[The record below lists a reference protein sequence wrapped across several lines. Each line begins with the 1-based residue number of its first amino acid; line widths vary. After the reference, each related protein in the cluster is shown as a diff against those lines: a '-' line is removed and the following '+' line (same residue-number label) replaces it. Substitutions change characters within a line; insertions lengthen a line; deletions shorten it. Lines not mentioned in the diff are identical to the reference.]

1 MEIFT
6 MSKAAAFAPSY
17 FTRIQ
22 FVLFVLALATL
33 MLPAT
38 ALAQLTFLPGSD
50 SAISANEN
58 TSVTPTTP
66 AVNTPPSASDP
77 YSAWDD
83 PEGIA
88 VDGIGNI
95 WVTDVNLDNLYKIP
109 YSGGS
114 YSTPVLIDGDT
125 LCNPYGVAV
134 DGHGNVFVANSAISG
149 LLFNNNACTENV
161 VEYVGGVLA
170 GKTVIGNT
178 RAFTSPNGIAVDSSG
193 NVYVADYGGGLFKIS
208 GSTTTQ
214 IGSSGTTGNGSN
226 DYAVIVDSSGNLYV
240 SVFVSVGVQGTVY
253 KETWNGGN
261 SYTESV
267 VSSAFVNPTGIA
279 LDPAGD
285 LYVSDDNSLGAGF
298 IYKFTPNGSGGF
310 NSPSQLFT
318 GLTVNGTAVE
328 RLTPEDVVLDNSG
341 NFVILNVINANS
353 SNYPG
358 IYKVDVADPPTLN
371 FGNEAFGSTTA
382 EQTVTLDNIGH
393 APLTFT
399 NSLTDLPTG
408 YILGSGSNCPDT
420 ELLSGES
427 CTLAIEFE
435 PTVGGNT
442 AENGDVVLTATQEIP
457 VNGTGTGTADVAPA
471 FTSASST
478 TFAVGTAGSFTA
490 TASGTPTPTFSE
502 AGALPSGVTLSSAG
516 VLSGTPAA
524 GTGGVYSI
532 TLKASNSVSS
542 VTQSFTLTVNQAPQ
556 ITSANSATFTVG
568 SSGSFTVTTA
578 AGAYPT
584 PTTVETGTLPSGV
597 IFSGGVLS
605 GTPAAGTGGSYPLT
619 ITAMNGTTNATQS
632 FTLNVDQAPAIT
644 SASSTNFTV
653 GTSGSFSVTAT
664 GFPAP
669 TFSETGTLPSGVTIS
684 SAGTLSGTPAAGTG
698 GSYSLT
704 ITASNGV
711 GSNSIQNF
719 TLYIDQP
726 PAIISAGSATFTVGT
741 AGSAT
746 VTTTGYPAP
755 TIIASGGA
763 LPGGVGYGYNGNGTA
778 TISGTPIAGS
788 GGVYSFTLTASNGVG
803 SNATQTFTLTVDQA
817 PAILSANSTTFIAGV
832 PGSFTVRTSSYPIA
846 GLSAGG
852 SLPSG
857 ITFIDNGN
865 NTGTLSGT
873 AAGSENTYDLAIS
886 ASNGVVPSASQ
897 SFSLTINPPPSFVV
911 TTTSDDAG
919 GTPANCPVGGGGT
932 SCTLRDALAA
942 ASASG
947 AGNISFS
954 PAVFTSTNTAAENT
968 ITLSNGTLNIPAY
981 TIITGL
987 TTGSGASLANLVTV
1001 AGGGSSSNFSVFTVG
1016 SGVTGSAIAN
1026 LSITSSN
1033 TTGSGGG
1040 INNNGALTVTGS
1052 TISGNAVTVGNGNAE
1067 GGGIYNQGT
1076 LTVTSSTIS
1085 GNTVAASSGHQ
1096 AGGGGIYN
1104 QGELTVTDSTISG
1117 NTATASG
1124 NGGGAGI
1131 VNNGATL
1138 TITDSTISANTADG
1152 TAGGLYINSGTV
1164 NLANTIISGN
1174 SEPSAPDLVNGGG
1187 TLSYNGGNQIGVSS
1201 IQLAMLGNYGG
1212 PTQTMIP
1219 LPGSAA
1225 ICAAS
1230 STLLPA
1236 GVTTDQ
1242 RGLPFDSACPSG
1254 YVDSGAAQGNYSLS
1268 FSNEPP
1274 SNALAGINFSAGV
1287 TLDESGSP
1295 FTAGSVTIPLVL
1307 NGNGVLTGGSAS
1319 TVSGVANYPLLQVS
1333 AAGNNDTLMA
1343 SLTLTASGAATPVS
1357 ISTASNSFDV
1367 SLQST
1372 TSAASSASATYSAA
1386 AQSITLS
1393 ATVTSATSTVNQGTV
1408 TFTVLQGSIQIGSP
1422 VTSGT
1427 VTNGAASVNYSLP
1440 AGTTAGTYAIQA
1452 VYNPGS
1458 DFSSSSDS
1466 TQVLSIAKAAASV
1479 TLGNLIRTYSS
1490 APLTASAV
1498 TTPANLTV
1506 IFTYTGTGGTT
1517 YGPASTAPT
1526 NAGSYSV
1533 TGTIDSAD
1541 YQGSSTGTLIIGK
1554 AATGVNL
1561 TSSVN
1566 PVLAQNP
1573 TMLTATVS
1581 SSAGTPTGSVTFI
1594 DGTTPLGTSPLS
1606 GGIATLSV
1614 STLTDG
1620 SHSLTAS
1627 YSGDNDYTLS
1637 TGGSLTQLVEDFS
1650 FTISAPPVTALP
1662 GGTAVYNFT
1671 VSPVGSTT
1679 FLDNITLMI
1688 SGLPTGASYNF
1699 VPSILMAGNGATPV
1713 TLTINIPQAQASM
1726 IPIAHSGAQLAANS
1740 GNHAA
1745 TGLAREFAPFS
1756 LALLLLPFA
1765 GRLRRSGKRLGRT
1778 LSILLLMAAGIAA
1791 TAGISACG
1799 STGGFFAQQ
1808 QKSYTITITGS
1819 SGQLSHTAHV
1829 NLTVE

>member
-1 MEIFT
+1 M
-6 MSKAAAFAPSY
+6 
-17 FTRIQ
+17 
-22 FVLFVLALATL
+22 
-33 MLPAT
+33 
-38 ALAQLTFLPGSD
+38 
-50 SAISANEN
+50 
-58 TSVTPTTP
+58 
-66 AVNTPPSASDP
+66 
-77 YSAWDD
+77 
-83 PEGIA
+83 
-88 VDGIGNI
+88 
-95 WVTDVNLDNLYKIP
+95 
-109 YSGGS
+109 
-114 YSTPVLIDGDT
+114 
-125 LCNPYGVAV
+125 
-134 DGHGNVFVANSAISG
+134 
-149 LLFNNNACTENV
+149 
-161 VEYVGGVLA
+161 
-170 GKTVIGNT
+170 
-178 RAFTSPNGIAVDSSG
+178 
-193 NVYVADYGGGLFKIS
+193 
-208 GSTTTQ
+208 
-214 IGSSGTTGNGSN
+214 
-226 DYAVIVDSSGNLYV
+226 
-240 SVFVSVGVQGTVY
+240 
-253 KETWNGGN
+253 
-261 SYTESV
+261 
-267 VSSAFVNPTGIA
+267 
-279 LDPAGD
+279 
-285 LYVSDDNSLGAGF
+285 
-298 IYKFTPNGSGGF
+298 
-310 NSPSQLFT
+310 
-318 GLTVNGTAVE
+318 
-328 RLTPEDVVLDNSG
+328 
-341 NFVILNVINANS
+341 
-353 SNYPG
+353 
-358 IYKVDVADPPTLN
+358 
-371 FGNEAFGSTTA
+371 
-382 EQTVTLDNIGH
+382 
-393 APLTFT
+393 
-399 NSLTDLPTG
+399 
-408 YILGSGSNCPDT
+408 
-420 ELLSGES
+420 
-427 CTLAIEFE
+427 
-435 PTVGGNT
+435 
-442 AENGDVVLTATQEIP
+442 
-457 VNGTGTGTADVAPA
+457 
-471 FTSASST
+471 
-478 TFAVGTAGSFTA
+478 
-490 TASGTPTPTFSE
+490 
-502 AGALPSGVTLSSAG
+502 
-516 VLSGTPAA
+516 
-524 GTGGVYSI
+524 
-532 TLKASNSVSS
+532 
-542 VTQSFTLTVNQAPQ
+542 
-556 ITSANSATFTVG
+556 G

-669 TFSETGTLPSGVTIS
+669 TFSETGTLPSGVTISSAGTLSGTPAAGTGGSYSLTITASNGVGSNSIQNFTLYIDQPPAIISAGSATFTVGTAGSATVTTTGYPAPTIIASGGALPGGVGYGYNGNGTATISGTPIAGSGGVYSFTLTASNGVGSNATQTFTLTVDQAPAIFSANSTTFTAGTAGSFAVTATGYPAPSYSATGALPAGVTFS

-1131 VNNGATL
+1131 VNNGGTL

-1408 TFTVLQGSIQIGSP
+1408 TFTMLQGSIQIGSP